1 MKKFLFP
8 KRNRYIKRS
17 LSRTTNNY
25 HLEKGVSALHPD
37 DRQKEGACMSEEVEK
52 NTKLLKE
59 LLNKCDERDCRIV
72 RQLYV
77 ILRRYLQKQGRIDLE
92 I

>member
-25 HLEKGVSALHPD
+25 PLEKGVSALHPD

-52 NTKLLKE
+52 KYETIKRAIE
-59 LLNKCDERDCRIV
+59 
-72 RQLYV
+72 
-77 ILRRYLQKQGRIDLE
+77 
-92 I
+92 